1 MFIKISKQKES
12 RTKLNLLFSIDKKF
26 VSLLIGCLKSIDR
39 FQSPQPYNVYILNSD
54 LTKKDIEEI
63 KNTISSNMVVHNIYV
78 DPNLFNDFPVTSR
91 YPQQIYYR
99 ILAASLLP
107 KELDRILYLDVDTVV
122 INPLDNL
129 YNMKFEGAYY
139 IACTHVKSF
148 FNKMN
153 CIRLGI
159 REQKTYINSGIMLM
173 NLKALREHQ
182 NANDIVVFVQEN
194 WAKLFLP
201 DQDIISALY
210 GEKIKLVDSRIYNL
224 SDRILS
230 LHNAT
235 PPYNERLDVN
245 WVRDNSVVIH
255 YCGRNK
261 PWNKKYIGVL
271 DVFYHEL
278 NQHDV
283 NLENEI

>member
-1 MFIKISKQKES
+1 M
-12 RTKLNLLFSIDKKF
+12 NLLFAIDKKF
-26 VSLLIGCLKSIDR
+26 VSLLINCLKSIDR
-39 FQSPQPYNVYILNSD
+39 FKSAQPYHVYILNSD
-54 LTKKDIEEI
+54 LTKKDIEKI
-63 KNTISSNMVVHNIYV
+63 KNAISSNMIIHNVYV
-78 DPNLFNDFPVTSR
+78 NPDIFDDLPVTSR
-91 YPQQIYYR
+91 YPRQIYYR

-129 YNMKFEGAYY
+129 YSMKFDGAYY

-148 FNKMN
+148 LNKVN

-159 REQKTYINSGIMLM
+159 KEQKPYINSGIMLM
-173 NLKALREHQ
+173 NLKALRKHQ
-182 NANDIVVFVQEN
+182 NVNDIVEFVQEN
-194 WAKLFLP
+194 KSKLLLP

-210 GEKIKLVDSRIYNL
+210 GEKIKLVDSLIYNL

-230 LHNAT
+230 LYNAT
-235 PPYNERLDVN
+235 QPYNERLGVN
-245 WVRDNSVVIH
+245 WVRENSVVIH

-261 PWNKKYIGVL
+261 PWNGRYMGAL

-283 NLENEI
+283 DLANKI